1 MLTGKPKSKKD
12 MVIPWEDLIK
22 YYNFDIIEM
31 VMEMEKW
38 KPIKGYIGLYEI
50 STYGNV
56 KILERTYK
64 CFNKLTN
71 RMNERVIKER
81 ITQGTINKGY
91 RRICLTKNK
100 KEKNIFIHRLVAESF
115 IPNPNNY
122 DFVNHIDG
130 NKQNNCVENLEWCT
144 HSQND
149 LHAYKNKLRKTKPKR
164 EIIQYDLEGNK
175 IAEYE
180 SIYEASKKLGLNN
193 GHISRNAYGIGKRVG
208 GYVFKFK

>member
-1 MLTGKPKSKKD
+1 
-12 MVIPWEDLIK
+12 
-22 YYNFDIIEM
+22 
-31 VMEMEKW
+31 MEMEKW
-38 KPIKGYIGLYEI
+38 KPIKNYIGLYEI
-50 STYGNV
+50 STNGNV
-56 KILERTYK
+56 KILERSYK

-71 RMNERVIKER
+71 RMNERVVKER

-91 RRICLTKNK
+91 RRICLTKDK
-100 KEKNIFIHRLVAESF
+100 KEKNLFVHRLVAEAF

-130 NKQNNCVENLEWCT
+130 NKLNNCVENLEWCN
-144 HSQND
+144 HFQND
-149 LHAYKNKLRKTKPKR
+149 LHAYKNGLRKSKAKQK
-164 EIIQYDLEGNK
+164 IIQYDLEGNK

-193 GHISRNAYGIGKRVG
+193 GHISRNAYGIGKQVG